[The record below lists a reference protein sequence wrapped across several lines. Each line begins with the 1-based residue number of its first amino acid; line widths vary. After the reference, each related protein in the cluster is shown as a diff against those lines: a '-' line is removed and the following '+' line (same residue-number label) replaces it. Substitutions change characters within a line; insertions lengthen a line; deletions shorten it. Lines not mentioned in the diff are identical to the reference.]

1 MKAVFGA
8 VLLMVLGSAE
18 AVHHKK
24 HHHHHKFGPFHGRI
38 SAEHDLI
45 ALQGDDK
52 PPPEIPG
59 GHSDMRY
66 LSKWRKP
73 WPQGAVD
80 NAANDEDVLN
90 MRGSG
95 RKAKEE
101 KPVIT
106 YPWTLDSDII
116 DSQQHLEDVQ
126 GIVEHEMPKHI
137 YWDRGYEMLNRGS
150 KAIKSWY
157 L

>member
-8 VLLMVLGSAE
+8 VLLMVLGTAE

-95 RKAKEE
+95 RKARRR
-101 KPVIT
+101 
-106 YPWTLDSDII
+106 
-116 DSQQHLEDVQ
+116 SQLSLTH
-126 GIVEHEMPKHI
+126 GPSTPTSSTPSNI
-137 YWDRGYEMLNRGS
+137 
-150 KAIKSWY
+150 
-157 L
+157 